1 MDSIF
6 SLVRAEKVY
15 GMVDVGGSELGGF
28 PPEPLVALGQCSDLT
43 LLMVE
48 MLQ

>member
-1 MDSIF
+1 MGNVSELPGDFDSIF
-6 SLVRAEKVY
+6 SLVRAEKVG
-15 GMVDVGGSELGGF
+15 GMVDIGGSELS
-28 PPEPLVALGQCSDLT
+28 GQRSDLI